1 MIQRQFFRLSSAFVL
16 VSLLNCAQAAELG
29 DLLVRSH
36 LGQPLSADIELT
48 GLAADNATV
57 QVALSDPEV
66 YRGANIAMH
75 PALAA
80 VNITLIARDGKRY
93 VHLASPKSV
102 ESEYVHIFLD
112 LTENGR
118 RAVRQV
124 TLWLSPDPNP
134 APPPSKAV
142 APAPLAAI
150 APSLPAPAPAAPSKA
165 PVLAASPVAV
175 LKAPVVRA
183 QTAAQ
188 PAACAPTF
196 TAAQIGACTALD
208 GKNAALA
215 ARIVELEGKVRALAA
230 VHGKV
235 EPAPAKIEK
244 RLLPKAPATKL
255 VPMGAAPAR
264 ETGPMPWLFIAIAGA
279 IMLALA
285 ALLAFLL
292 RRKRQDKRHDKR
304 AETTAGFIASV
315 KNRLMPARKE
325 PTLEPEAAAS

>member
-1 MIQRQFFRLSSAFVL
+1 MIQRQFFRISSTFLL
-16 VSLLNCAQAAELG
+16 VSMLNCAQAVELG
-29 DLLVRSH
+29 DSLVRSH

-48 GLAADNATV
+48 GLAGDNASV
-57 QVALSDPEV
+57 QVALADPEV
-66 YRGANIAMH
+66 YRGASISMH

-80 VNITLIARDGKRY
+80 LNITVIQRDGKRY
-93 VHLASPKSV
+93 VHIASPKAV
-102 ESEYVHIFLD
+102 ESEFVHIFFD

-118 RAVRQV
+118 RSVRQV

-134 APPPSKAV
+134 APPPPRV
-142 APAPLAAI
+142 APVPVAAI
-150 APSLPAPAPAAPSKA
+150 AAPLPAPVAPVRTPPVVAAKPVAAPI
-165 PVLAASPVAV
+165 LRAAVAS
-175 LKAPVVRA
+175 L
-183 QTAAQ
+183 

-196 TAAQIGACTALD
+196 TAAQIGVSTALD

-230 VHGKV
+230 VHGKI

-244 RLLPKAPATKL
+244 RLVPKAPATKL
-255 VPMGAAPAR
+255 VPMGAVPASQAA
-264 ETGPMPWLFIAIAGA
+264 GPVPWLFIAIAGA

-292 RRKRQDKRHDKR
+292 RRKRQDQT
-304 AETTAGFIASV
+304 AEPTVGFIASV
-315 KNRLMPARKE
+315 KNRLLSGRKE